1 MGMSAERIQEE
12 CKKRKEQRERIK
24 ERKAKR
30 TVKLRNRQPAKKAN
44 KMRKNIPPSVDVPGK
59 MVSFR
64 PNPNSDIL
72 FGEVI
77 GVRMDLRIP
86 ENPEYPHSREYHKT
100 LTVEL
105 GDGRILNMSG
115 DHEDLKKIR
124 MIAES

>member
-1 MGMSAERIQEE
+1 MSMSPERIQEE
-12 CKKRKEQRERIK
+12 CKKRKEQRKRIK
-24 ERKAKR
+24 DRKAKR
-30 TVKLRNRQPAKKAN
+30 SAKLRNRQPAKKS
-44 KMRKNIPPSVDVPGK
+44 RKSIPPSIDIPGK

-77 GVRMDLRIP
+77 GVRLDLRIP
-86 ENPEYPHSREYHKT
+86 ANPEYPHSREYHKT
-100 LTVEL
+100 ITVEL

-124 MIAES
+124 MVAES

>member
-1 MGMSAERIQEE
+1 MSMSPDRIREE

-30 TVKLRNRQPAKKAN
+30 SVKLRNREPVKRAK
-44 KMRKNIPPSVDVPGK
+44 KMRKNIPLSVDVPGK

-77 GVRMDLRIP
+77 GVRLDLRIP

-100 LTVEL
+100 ITVEL

-124 MIAES
+124 MVAES

>member
-1 MGMSAERIQEE
+1 MGMSPERIQEE
-12 CKKRKEQRERIK
+12 CKKRKDQRQRMK
-24 ERKAKR
+24 DRKAKR
-30 TVKLRNRQPAKKAN
+30 SAKLRNRQPAKK
-44 KMRKNIPPSVDVPGK
+44 MRKNIPLSVDVPGK

-100 LTVEL
+100 ITVEL

-115 DHEDLKKIR
+115 DHQDLKKIR

>member
-1 MGMSAERIQEE
+1 MSMSPERIQEE
-12 CKKRKEQRERIK
+12 CKKRKEQRQRIE

-30 TVKLRNRQPAKKAN
+30 SAKLRNRQPVK
-44 KMRKNIPPSVDVPGK
+44 KMRKNIPPSIDVVGK

-100 LTVEL
+100 ITVEL

-115 DHEDLKKIR
+115 DHQDLKKIR

>member
-1 MGMSAERIQEE
+1 M
-12 CKKRKEQRERIK
+12 K
-24 ERKAKR
+24 
-30 TVKLRNRQPAKKAN
+30 
-44 KMRKNIPPSVDVPGK
+44 KMRKNIPPSIDVPGK

-100 LTVEL
+100 ITVEL

-115 DHEDLKKIR
+115 DHQDLKKIR

>member
-30 TVKLRNRQPAKKAN
+30 TVKLRNRQPAKKAS
-44 KMRKNIPPSVDVPGK
+44 KVRKNIPPSIDVIGK
-59 MVSFR
+59 LVSFR

-72 FGEVI
+72 FGEI
-77 GVRMDLRIP
+77 IAIRMDVRIP
-86 ENPEYPHSREYHKT
+86 KNPEYPHSRELHKT
-100 LTVEL
+100 ITVEL

-124 MIAES
+124 MVAES

>member
-1 MGMSAERIQEE
+1 MGMSPERIQEE
-12 CKKRKEQRERIK
+12 CKKRKEQRQRIE

-30 TVKLRNRQPAKKAN
+30 SAKLRNRQPVK
-44 KMRKNIPPSVDVPGK
+44 KMRKNIPPSIDVVGK

-100 LTVEL
+100 ITVEL

-115 DHEDLKKIR
+115 DHQDLKKIR